1 MHEAEPVLYWRVK
14 RDGVWRFEK
23 ANVIIGKLVDEFDIF
38 GARHCMLSL
47 PKAPEVNVN
56 ESEH

>member
-47 PKAPEVNVN
+47 PKVPEDV
-56 ESEH
+56 ESE